1 MYSFFYYFRNMNKNE
16 REVSSVSTSGIVPGG
31 VDLSINN
38 ITEYVELPCAGHNCL
53 YRVRRHGKWYI
64 IKGLKPEYRSQQ
76 LYVELLH
83 KEFDLAA
90 SLDHPYIVG
99 TYTLEN
105 NERVGLCVVMEYV
118 DGVTLRDF
126 IATNPSEQLRHRIM
140 TQLLDAVAY
149 LHARQIVHRDLKPSN
164 IMITH
169 NGNNVKLIDFGLS
182 DKDEYAVLKQPAGT
196 IQYAAPE
203 QLVTGCITDVR
214 ADVYALGKII
224 ALLFPRRYGSVVSCC
239 TRECREERYSGVEA
253 LANAIKRIDRM
264 KVLLPRLLLT
274 VSIVGVLL
282 GGLYWQ
288 YTHMSHRVTTLTHT
302 VDTVYVVEYDTVVV
316 EVEKGF
322 TTREQQIADEVCNEI
337 RREYSRIHSMIDSGN
352 CRYSDIVSSYMSLAV
367 SRVRK
372 RMQQLCTQ
380 EEIEP
385 QAHKFMAIWN
395 SVNEEEY
402 NKLYLHML
410 QLPATTT
417 ALNEGVLSQ
426 AEYDSLQAVS
436 KRLCNESLEIIASPI
451 EAGQ

>member
-1 MYSFFYYFRNMNKNE
+1 MNKNE
-16 REVSSVSTSGIVPGG
+16 REISSVSTSGVVPGG

-53 YRVRRHGKWYI
+53 YKVRRHGKWYI
-64 IKGLKPEYRSQQ
+64 IKGLKPEFRSQQ
-76 LYVELLH
+76 LYVELLY
-83 KEFDLAA
+83 KEFDLAV
-90 SLDHPYIVG
+90 SLDHPNIVG

-203 QLVTGCITDVR
+203 QLVAGCITDIR

-224 ALLFPRRYGSVVSCC
+224 ALLFPRCYGSVVSRC
-239 TRECREERYSGVEA
+239 TRERREERYSGVEA
-253 LANAIKRIDRM
+253 LRDAIRRIDRM
-264 KVLLPRLLLT
+264 KALLPRMLLT
-274 VSIVGVLL
+274 VSVIGVLL
-282 GGLYWQ
+282 GGLWWQ
-288 YTHMSHRVTTLTHT
+288 YARMSYRVATFAPVDTL
-302 VDTVYVVEYDTVVV
+302 VMNSIDTVYVVEYDTVIV

-322 TTREQQIADEVCNEI
+322 TAREQQIADEVSNEI
-337 RREYSRIHSMIDSGN
+337 RQEYSRINGMIDRGD
-352 CRYSDIVSSYMSLAV
+352 CRYCDIVSSYMSQAV
-367 SRVRK
+367 ERVRA
-372 RMQQLCTQ
+372 RMRQVCMQD
-380 EEIEP
+380 EVEP

-395 SVNEEEY
+395 NVHEVEY
-402 NKLYLHML
+402 NKLYVRMRK
-410 QLPATTT
+410 LPSMFD
-417 ALNEGVLSQ
+417 ALKGGELSQ
-426 AEYDSLQAVS
+426 AEYDSLQLLI
-436 KRLCNESLEIIASPI
+436 RQLNDDIMLLIT
-451 EAGQ
+451 Q

>member
-1 MYSFFYYFRNMNKNE
+1 MNKNE
-16 REVSSVSTSGIVPGG
+16 REISSVSTSGVVPGG

-53 YRVRRHGKWYI
+53 YKVRRHGKWYI
-64 IKGLKPEYRSQQ
+64 IKGLKPEFCSQQ
-76 LYVELLH
+76 LYVELLY
-83 KEFDLAA
+83 KEFDLAV
-90 SLDHPYIVG
+90 SLDHPNIVG

-203 QLVTGCITDVR
+203 QLVAGCITDIR

-224 ALLFPRRYGSVVSCC
+224 ALLFPRCYGSVVSRC
-239 TRECREERYSGVEA
+239 TRERREERYSGVEA
-253 LANAIKRIDRM
+253 LGDAIRRIDRM
-264 KVLLPRLLLT
+264 KALLPRMLLT
-274 VSIVGVLL
+274 VSVIGVLL
-282 GGLYWQ
+282 GGLWWQ
-288 YTHMSHRVTTLTHT
+288 YARMSYRVATFAPVDTL
-302 VDTVYVVEYDTVVV
+302 VMNSIDTVYVVEYDTVIV

-322 TTREQQIADEVCNEI
+322 TAREQQIADEVSNEI
-337 RREYSRIHSMIDSGN
+337 RQEYSRINGMIDRGD
-352 CRYSDIVSSYMSLAV
+352 CRYSDIVSSYMSQAV
-367 SRVRK
+367 GRVRA
-372 RMQQLCTQ
+372 RMRQVCMQD
-380 EEIEP
+380 EVEP

-395 SVNEEEY
+395 NVHEVEY
-402 NKLYLHML
+402 NKLYVRMRKF
-410 QLPATTT
+410 PSTFD
-417 ALNEGVLSQ
+417 ALKGGELSQ
-426 AEYDSLQAVS
+426 AEYDSLQLLI
-436 KRLCNESLEIIASPI
+436 RQLNDDIMLLIT
-451 EAGQ
+451 Q

>member
-1 MYSFFYYFRNMNKNE
+1 MNKNE
-16 REVSSVSTSGIVPGG
+16 REISSVSTSGVVPGG

-53 YRVRRHGKWYI
+53 YKVRRHGKWYI
-64 IKGLKPEYRSQQ
+64 IKGLKPEFRSQQ
-76 LYVELLH
+76 LYVELLY
-83 KEFDLAA
+83 KEFDLAV
-90 SLDHPYIVG
+90 SLDHPNIVG

-203 QLVTGCITDVR
+203 QLVAGCITDIR

-224 ALLFPRRYGSVVSCC
+224 ALLFPRCYGSVVSRC
-239 TRECREERYSGVEA
+239 TRERREERYSGVEA
-253 LANAIKRIDRM
+253 LGDAIRRIDRM
-264 KVLLPRLLLT
+264 KALLPRMLLT
-274 VSIVGVLL
+274 VSVIGVLL
-282 GGLYWQ
+282 GSLWWQ
-288 YTHMSHRVTTLTHT
+288 YARMSYRVATFAPVDTL
-302 VDTVYVVEYDTVVV
+302 VMNSIDTVYVVEYDTVIV

-322 TTREQQIADEVCNEI
+322 TAREQQIADEVSNEI
-337 RREYSRIHSMIDSGN
+337 RQEYSRINGMIDRGD
-352 CRYSDIVSSYMSLAV
+352 CRYCDIVSSYMSQAV
-367 SRVRK
+367 ERVRA
-372 RMQQLCTQ
+372 RMRQVVCKMRWSLKHTSLWLFGTMCMKWSITNYMFVCVSSPLRLTPSK
-380 EEIEP
+380 EVSCRKP
-385 QAHKFMAIWN
+385 SMTVCN
-395 SVNEEEY
+395 C
-402 NKLYLHML
+402 L
-410 QLPATTT
+410 
-417 ALNEGVLSQ
+417 
-426 AEYDSLQAVS
+426 YDS
-436 KRLCNESLEIIASPI
+436 
-451 EAGQ
+451 